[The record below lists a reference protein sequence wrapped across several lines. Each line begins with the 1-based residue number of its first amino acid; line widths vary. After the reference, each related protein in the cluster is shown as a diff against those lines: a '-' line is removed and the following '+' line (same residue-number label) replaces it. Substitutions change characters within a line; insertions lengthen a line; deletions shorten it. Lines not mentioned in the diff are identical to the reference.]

1 MQTHLT
7 APWRNSLVHIRRGF
21 VAAAVLLCVAFFTAP
36 LASSGSAE
44 EQTSSIV
51 SVTLS
56 PTTIAG
62 GSGNTS
68 TGTITLSAP
77 APAGGLIVTLSSS
90 NIELAATMPS
100 VTVPQG
106 ATSTTFAVGT
116 NPGYRRYSNLAFSA
130 TIGATALGTTRTA
143 TLNVTA
149 QPRPPDF
156 DSGSTA
162 GANTQWDGLMCG
174 GIAPIG
180 GYQGI
185 LYNCSPADDT
195 GFGSCTFH
203 QECSNGCRRVPPSG
217 GRFNDFCATGG
228 PNSVAISRNY
238 IASGDRIPATIV
250 LEAPAGN
257 AQDQEQAVP
266 GVIDPNF
273 NAMEFPISSFSIPD
287 GATSAPF
294 EVATSY
300 VPAIQWVEVEGFW
313 FNASI
318 PPFLITNGRAG
329 SRWLAMLPPTPA
341 PAVAIPTIGN
351 FTMTGLNPVTGDQ
364 GSFGSVDLSG
374 LSRVGGPMLT
384 LTSSHP
390 AIVPSKTV
398 NTPASQNLLGF
409 QLFFETL
416 EPPADTNVTVTVSD
430 GRYSFSDVITVLR
443 SPPAPLLADLSVNP
457 TSVVGGNSATGTV
470 TLSRTQTS
478 PTVVSISSPATS
490 SVATMPSSVTVP
502 AGATSANFT
511 INTSPRTSQFNLNI
525 FADLAGSPSQ
535 QALLIIT
542 AGGGGGTA
550 NPQSLTIAPDSVV
563 GGRPATGTVTLTS
576 SAPAGGAV
584 VTLSKAFSTPGPGT
598 VPATIPASVT
608 VPAGQTS
615 ASFAI
620 NTSAVT
626 AATNVRISATRN
638 SVTVNADV
646 TLFPLFNSVMFS
658 GTVPG
663 GSPAIGDVFLNGPAP
678 TGGTVVSLSSGNT
691 SLVTVPASVT
701 VPAGQTSATFTANT
715 QPVTQFTGVPI
726 TASAAGTT
734 VQATLFLAV
743 SQAVASVTLSPSTVV
758 GPASLTGT
766 VRLRSAGRAVVE
778 LASSNTVLAT
788 VPFSVVVPDG
798 QTSATFTV
806 NAAQVTQTSTVVIS
820 ATHENVT
827 QSATLTIN
835 PPGGGGPT
843 LSAVSLNPTSV
854 TGGSSSTG
862 TVTLSA
868 AAPSGGAAVSLSDNS
883 SAATTPASVTVP
895 AGATS
900 ATFSVTTTSVTS
912 TTTATISGVFG
923 GVTRTAS
930 LTVNPSG
937 TGTPAAPSLVS
948 PANAATGVVQPVT
961 LDWNDVTNA
970 ASYEVQVDNTSTISA
985 PFVANPTVTSSQA
998 TLSGLPAQQLWWRVR
1013 ARNAA
1018 GVFGPFS
1025 ATRSFTP
1032 QGAATGSA
1040 TLTVT
1045 ASGRSGER
1053 VTSSPA
1059 GINVSVG
1066 TTGSGSFNVGTSI
1079 TLSVTNGRDAIWSG
1093 ACSSGGDKRR
1103 TCTFT
1108 LNGNASV
1115 TANVQ

>member
-1 MQTHLT
+1 MSCIRVRDSR
-7 APWRNSLVHIRRGF
+7 AGSLLG
-21 VAAAVLLCVAFFTAP
+21 AALLCAASLATA
-36 LASSGSAE
+36 LASTGAAE

-56 PTTIAG
+56 PSTIAG
-62 GSGNTS
+62 GSGNSS
-68 TGTITLSAP
+68 TGTVTLSAP
-77 APAGGLIVTLSSS
+77 APAGGAIVTLSSS

-100 VTVPQG
+100 VTVAQG
-106 ATSTTFAVGT
+106 ATSATFTVAT
-116 NPGYRRYSNLAFSA
+116 NEGYRRYSNLAFSA
-130 TIGATALGTTRTA
+130 TISATHAGATRSAALT
-143 TLNVTA
+143 VTA

-156 DSGSTA
+156 NSGSTA

-180 GYQGI
+180 GYPGI
-185 LYNCSPADDT
+185 LYDCSPADAS
-195 GFGSCTFH
+195 GFGSCTFR
-203 QECSNGCRRVPPSG
+203 QECSLGCRRVPPSG
-217 GRFNDFCATGG
+217 GHFNDFCSTSG
-228 PNSVAISRNY
+228 PNAVAIGRNY
-238 IASGDRIPATIV
+238 IVSGDRVPASIV

-273 NAMEFPISSFSIPD
+273 NSMEFPISSFSIPD
-287 GATSAPF
+287 GATTGPF

-300 VPAIQWVEVEGFW
+300 VPAIQWVEVGGFW

-329 SRWLAMLPPTPA
+329 SSWLAMVPPNPA

-351 FTMTGLNPVTGDQ
+351 FTITGLNPVTGDQ
-364 GSFGSVDLSG
+364 GSFGNVDLSG
-374 LSRVGGPMLT
+374 LSRAGGPTLT

-390 AIVPSKTV
+390 NIVPSKTV
-398 NTPASQNLLGF
+398 ETPASQNLFGF
-409 QLFFETL
+409 QLFFDTL
-416 EPPADTNVTVTVSD
+416 EPPADTDVTVTVSD
-430 GRYSFSDVITVLR
+430 GRYSFSDVITVR
-443 SPPAPLLADLSVNP
+443 KSPDPPVLADLTVTP

-470 TLSRTQTS
+470 ILSRPQS
-478 PTVVSISSPATS
+478 GPTVVSLSTPATS

-502 AGATSANFT
+502 AGATSANFA
-511 INTSPRTSQFNLNI
+511 INTAPRTSQFNLNI
-525 FADLAGSPSQ
+525 FADLAGSPGQ

-542 AGGGGGTA
+542 AGGGGTA
-550 NPQSLTIAPDSVV
+550 NPQSLTIVPDSVV
-563 GGRPATGTVTLTS
+563 GGRPVTGTVTLTS

-584 VTLSKAFSTPGPGT
+584 VALSKAFSGGGAGT
-598 VPATIPASVT
+598 VPAAIPASVT

-615 ASFAI
+615 ASFTI
-620 NTSAVT
+620 DTSAVT

-646 TLFPLFNSVMFS
+646 TLFPLLNSVLFG

-663 GSPAIGDVFLNGPAP
+663 GSPATGEVFLNGPAP
-678 TGGTVVSLSSGNT
+678 SGGLVVSLSSANA

-701 VPAGQTSATFTANT
+701 VPAGQTTTAFTANT
-715 QPVTQFTGVPI
+715 QPVTQFTSVLI
-726 TASAAGTT
+726 TASGAGTT
-734 VQATLFLAV
+734 VQTNIFLSV
-743 SQAVASVTLSPSTVV
+743 SQAVASVTLNPSTVV
-758 GPASLTGT
+758 GPASSTGT
-766 VRLRSAGRAVVE
+766 VRLRSPGRAVVD
-778 LASSNTVLAT
+778 LVSSNTTLAT

-835 PPGGGGPT
+835 PSGGGGPT
-843 LSAVSLNPTSV
+843 LSAISLDPASV

-868 AAPSGGAAVSLSDNS
+868 AAPAGGASIALSDNS
-883 SAATTPASVTVP
+883 SSATAPNSVTVP

-900 ATFSVTTTSVTS
+900 ATFAVTTTSVTA
-912 TTTATISGVFG
+912 TTTATISAVFG
-923 GVTRTAS
+923 GVTRTAA
-930 LTVNPSG
+930 LTINPSG
-937 TGTPAAPSLVS
+937 ATTPEAPTLVS
-948 PANAATGVVQPVT
+948 PANGATALAQPVT
-961 LDWNDVTNA
+961 LDWSDVTGA
-970 ASYEVQVDNTSTISA
+970 TSYEVQVDNSSTIAS
-985 PFVANPTVTSSQA
+985 PFVANTTTTSSQV
-998 TLSGLPAQQLWWRVR
+998 TLSALPGQQLWWRVR
-1013 ARNAA
+1013 ARNSA
-1018 GVFGPFS
+1018 GTFGPFS
-1025 ATRSFTP
+1025 AVRSFTP
-1032 QGAATGSA
+1032 QTASGTA

-1059 GINVSVG
+1059 GINVNVG
-1066 TTGSGSFNVGTSI
+1066 TTGSALFNIGTMI

-1093 ACSSGGDKRR
+1093 ACSSGGNKRR

-1115 TANVQ
+1115 SANVQ